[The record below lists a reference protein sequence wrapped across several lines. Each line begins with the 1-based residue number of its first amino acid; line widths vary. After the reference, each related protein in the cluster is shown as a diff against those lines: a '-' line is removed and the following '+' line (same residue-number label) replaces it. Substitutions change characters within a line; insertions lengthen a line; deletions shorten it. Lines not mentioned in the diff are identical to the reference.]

1 MQFLHHIF
9 AFDSNSPLL
18 FTQFYFWAFF
28 AIVYAVFALIMEAFP
43 QARGT
48 GRLHLRNIFLMFV
61 SWFFYYKT
69 SGLFLLILAFV
80 TLSDWLIAKQIGR
93 CRAKENM
100 RSARWW
106 LMLSVVID
114 LGLLAYFKYAY
125 FFTNMLND
133 MFGCRLE
140 VFDLFAY
147 IGNGFSESGRF
158 MVDRIVLPVGI
169 SFYIFQVISYTAD
182 VFHGRIR
189 PVRNLLDFGFYVS
202 FFPQLV
208 AGPIVRAE
216 EFIPQL
222 YRPFRLSRRQF
233 GIAVFWI
240 LNGLAKKIILSDY
253 LAVNFIDR
261 VFDNPLLF
269 SGFEN
274 LFALFAYS
282 LQVYADFSGYTD
294 IAIGVAMLM
303 GFYLPKNFDSPYKAE
318 NPQQFWRRWHISLSR
333 WLKTYLYIP
342 LGGNRNATFGT
353 YFWIAL
359 IALVALVLTGSWVAA
374 VVILT
379 IAVVV
384 LLVAIFRPDH
394 RQLLYANLNSF
405 IVMLLGGLWHGA
417 SWNFMIWGGLNGVGM
432 IVNKFWRIM
441 NWYVRM
447 GLMTLLTVLLIVSDH
462 IWQLPVLRLFMVW
475 AIILWVGTAVRFLC
489 HFPFKTSSTPSFK
502 GGENRVSVPSP
513 SEGGDGEGMLSRCW
527 AVLQTFTFITFT
539 RLFFRSGSNLDPATA
554 NQEAWETATNMV
566 NQIGGAWNSS
576 IIPAFLVEYR
586 AVVLLFVAG
595 MAIHWLPTK
604 WKQWYRIHFACLPL
618 WAIMACVVVAV
629 FVIYQFITADMQPFI
644 YFQF

>member
-43 QARGT
+43 KARGT

-93 CRAKENM
+93 CRTKENM
-100 RSARWW
+100 RCARWW
-106 LMLSVVID
+106 LVLSVVID

-133 MFGCRLE
+133 MFGWRLE

-379 IAVVV
+379 IAIVV

-475 AIILWVGTAVRFLC
+475 AIILWVGTAVRFLF

-513 SEGGDGEGMLSRCW
+513 SERGFRGGLSRCW

-595 MAIHWLPTK
+595 MAIHWLPAK

-618 WAIMACVVVAV
+618 WAIMAYVVVAV